1 MFVYAYRPLNA
12 TNDDDKAL
20 SDLSVGEGPIGLVVP
35 LYPPPCVVCVCT
47 RVCVCVCV
55 CVIQYEYLV
64 VHVHVLQYMFI
75 IKWIHLDNTKESLQ
89 NSHYSKPMKFNI
101 QEKH

>member
-12 TNDDDKAL
+12 TNDDDKAF

-55 CVIQYEYLV
+55 CA
-64 VHVHVLQYMFI
+64 
-75 IKWIHLDNTKESLQ
+75 
-89 NSHYSKPMKFNI
+89 
-101 QEKH
+101 

>member
-1 MFVYAYRPLNA
+1 MYLYQYVCIPYRPLNA

-55 CVIQYEYLV
+55 CVR
-64 VHVHVLQYMFI
+64 
-75 IKWIHLDNTKESLQ
+75 NT
-89 NSHYSKPMKFNI
+89 I
-101 QEKH
+101 